1 MTEGKVTPLTVK
13 QLLSES
19 EYVIPIYQRNYDWGE
34 KEALQLLEDI
44 TDYAGNNSD
53 QHYYIG
59 SAVVFL
65 RNVNGR
71 TYYETIDGQ
80 QRLTTLTILVSLLKC
95 LSLAAWFEKP
105 NLTYDHRKEA
115 DEALMMLQYNRNSEH
130 PAAQHIVDVF
140 GLFAKHLRPMLKA
153 KGVEAED
160 FAEYLFERVIIL
172 RIPVPPD
179 TQLNHYFEIMNT
191 RGEQLEKHEVL
202 KAALISKLH
211 PEEHNLFH
219 LIWEACSDMNA
230 YVQMNFSIEQ
240 RRIIFD
246 DQWVALRHRHFETLG
261 EAFGKENGKLI
272 ETEEDGAVHT
282 LNSLFEDAKKQV
294 RYELPSDGNSD
305 DRTPDRFGS
314 IANFPNFL
322 LQALKVCYHDSE
334 FYWPEVDEAI
344 KLDDKAL
351 ISTFQTVLKSMAD
364 EEERRRFV
372 RFFIM
377 ELLFLRIQYDR
388 FVIKREY
395 INDAESWSL
404 KSIRKYGNNK
414 VQYANTFRS
423 DDSEEESEDHAAKA
437 IRLLEAMFHVSAPTQ
452 IYKHWLN
459 AVLYAV
465 YREEAITR
473 SYLRERLYDL
483 ARCFMLD
490 VYLAGEGKVHGFEE
504 IVFRE
509 RYEPKNRIEEIN
521 WRRID
526 CGCNVHNFVFNFYDF
541 VTWET
546 DPKTYSEFDFTY
558 RTSVEHFYPRKP
570 MEGYPQLEEEVL
582 DSFGNLCLISR
593 GMNSKFSNNMPK
605 AKLNNFGRVEAVRNG
620 LSLKLLEMMHVVEQ
634 EDHWGTEQIREF
646 EEGAKRRIQDALSK
660 RSRD

>member
-1 MTEGKVTPLTVK
+1 MSMTEEKVTPLTVK
-13 QLLSES
+13 QLLSEG

-65 RNVNGR
+65 RSVNGH

-80 QRLTTLTILVSLLKC
+80 QRLTTLTILVSLLKR
-95 LSLAAWFEKP
+95 LSLAPWFEKT

-115 DEALMMLQYNRNSEH
+115 DESLTMLQYNRNSEH

-140 GLFAKHLRPMLKA
+140 GLFAKHLPPVLKA
-153 KGVEAED
+153 KGLKAAD

-240 RRIIFD
+240 RRVIFD
-246 DQWVALRHRHFETLG
+246 DQWVALRHRHFDALG
-261 EAFGKENGKLI
+261 RAFCEKGGKLI
-272 ETEEDGAVHT
+272 EADEEGAAHT
-282 LNSLFEDAKKQV
+282 LNSLFEDAKNQV

-305 DRTPDRFGS
+305 DGTPDRFGS

-334 FYWPEVDEAI
+334 FYRPEVDEAI
-344 KLDDKAL
+344 KLDDKGL
-351 ISTFQTVLKSMAD
+351 ILTFQTVLKSMAD
-364 EEERRRFV
+364 EEERGRFV

-404 KSIRKYGNNK
+404 KSLRKYDNNK
-414 VQYANTFRS
+414 VQYANTFS
-423 DDSEEESEDHAAKA
+423 SNDSEEESEDHAAKA
-437 IRLLEAMFHVSAPTQ
+437 IRLLEAMFHISAPTQ

-473 SYLRERLYDL
+473 SDLRKRLYDL

-490 VYLAGEGKVHGFEE
+490 VYLAGEGKVYGFEE
-504 IVFRE
+504 IVFRD
-509 RYEPKNRIEEIN
+509 RYEPKNRIDEIN
-521 WRRID
+521 WELID
-526 CGCNVHNFVFNFYDF
+526 CGCNVHNFIFNFYDF
-541 VTWET
+541 ITWET
-546 DPKTYSEFDFTY
+546 DPKGYSEFDFTY

-570 MEGYPQLEEEVL
+570 MEGYPPLEKEVL
-582 DSFGNLCLISR
+582 NCFGNLCLISR
-593 GMNSKFSNNMPK
+593 GMNSKFSNNMPQ
-605 AKLNNFGRVEAVRNG
+605 AKLNNFGRIKEVRNG
-620 LSLKLLEMMHVVEQ
+620 LSLKLLEMMDVVKHEGN
-634 EDHWGTEQIREF
+634 WGAREIRAF
-646 EEGAKRRIQDALSK
+646 EEHAQRRIKDALSK
-660 RSRD
+660 R